1 MQYRRG
7 ERMMFGD
14 LTKSASAAR
23 ASFGS
28 TVHDSFGIRV
38 LETSLNPVVEAG
50 SELSTFEE
58 QLDAEVL
65 AVDRML
71 QELDSMKGGG

>member
-1 MQYRRG
+1 
-7 ERMMFGD
+7 MFGD

-28 TVHDSFGIRV
+28 SVHDSFGSRV
-38 LETSLNPVVEAG
+38 LETAFDPVVEAVVQM
-50 SELSTFEE
+50 STFEE

-65 AVDRML
+65 AVDKML
-71 QELDSMKGGG
+71 QEVESMKGGC